1 MESTAFCPAHVTGFF
16 KAYLEK
22 DNQKSPEK
30 IGSMGAGFSIRDGVT
45 THINIL
51 PKINQNSNFKITTI
65 GYESDKTDVS
75 EYVLNEFLK
84 LGNFEDMFFDIQ
96 HEITIPVG
104 YGLGSSSAVAL
115 SLSYA
120 LDHVLKTR
128 LDHIVIGQIAHNA
141 EIDCNTGLGDVLA
154 SYHGGFEIR
163 IKPGAPGIGQ
173 VEKINPGDITIIM
186 ICFSPISTNKFIKER
201 LPQINGLGGKMV
213 SKLLESKN
221 YEHFEDMSLEFAK
234 YIQVMTL
241 RMENLIQ
248 ELASNGI
255 KCGVALFGETVFTMI
270 PKEKEEHVLQI
281 LKKYPEAIIIK
292 SELDNQGARVL
303 NN

>member
-1 MESTAFCPAHVTGFF
+1 MVSTAFCPAHVTGFF

-30 IGSMGAGFSIRDGVT
+30 IGSMGAGFSIREGVT

-51 PKINQNSNFKITTI
+51 PKINQNSSFKITTI

-84 LGNFEDMFFDIQ
+84 LGNFEDMFFDIR

-128 LDHIVIGQIAHNA
+128 LDHIVIGRIAHNA
-141 EIDCNTGLGDVLA
+141 EINCNTGLGDVLA

-173 VEKINPGDITIIM
+173 VEKINLGDITIIM

-201 LPQINGLGGKMV
+201 LHQINGLGGKMV
-213 SKLLESKN
+213 SKLLETKN

-241 RMENLIQ
+241 RMEKLIQ

>member
-16 KAYLEK
+16 KAYLDK
-22 DNQKSPEK
+22 DNQKNPEK
-30 IGSMGAGFSIRDGVT
+30 IGSMGAGFSIREGVT
-45 THINIL
+45 THINII
-51 PKINQNSNFKITTI
+51 PKINQNSNFKITIT

-75 EYVLNEFLK
+75 EYVLKKFLK
-84 LGNFEDMFFDIQ
+84 LGNFEDMFFDIR

-120 LDHVLKTR
+120 LDHVLKTK
-128 LDHIVIGQIAHNA
+128 LDHTMIGQIAHNA
-141 EIDCNTGLGDVLA
+141 EINCNTGLGDVLA

-173 VEKINPGDITIIM
+173 VEKINLGEITIIM

-201 LPQINGLGGKMV
+201 LSQINGIGGKMV
-213 SKLLESKN
+213 TKLLESKN

-234 YIQVMTL
+234 YIQVMTI

-270 PKEKEEHVLQI
+270 PKEKEEKVLQI

-292 SELDNQGARVL
+292 SQLDNQGARVL